1 LPLSLSFK
9 PRFAAAG
16 ISGSPLFLITAAM
29 SELILQSLYSGT
41 LVGGVYALIA
51 LGLTL
56 SFGTMRIINLA
67 HGELVL
73 LAAYVAYAVESR
85 FGVNPLFALP
95 LAMLVVC
102 AFSAVIYF
110 LVARIQR
117 NRELN
122 SLMLTFAL
130 GMILTNG
137 ILLFWS
143 SDIRSTGS
151 PLMQDAVQIG
161 NLYSMFS
168 ELLFFG
174 LSLLVAV
181 VLGRWL
187 SRSWYG
193 RAVRAVSSNRD
204 AAKLMGIN
212 PAKVEL
218 VSFLVA
224 GVLATIAGIAIF
236 SSGVIS
242 PPLGH
247 SLTIKAFIITVL
259 AGVGSVPGVVLAAML
274 LGITEALTVTLMSSA
289 LQELAGMVLFL
300 IVLFIMPNGLFG
312 ASKRRG

>member
-151 PLMQDAVQIG
+151 RLMQDAVQIG

>member
-1 LPLSLSFK
+1 
-9 PRFAAAG
+9 
-16 ISGSPLFLITAAM
+16 M

-151 PLMQDAVQIG
+151 PLMQDAVQLG

-174 LSLLVAV
+174 LSLVVAV
-181 VLGRWL
+181 ALGRWL

-300 IVLFIMPNGLFG
+300 LVLFIMPNGLFG

>member
-1 LPLSLSFK
+1 
-9 PRFAAAG
+9 
-16 ISGSPLFLITAAM
+16 
-29 SELILQSLYSGT
+29 
-41 LVGGVYALIA
+41 
-51 LGLTL
+51 
-56 SFGTMRIINLA
+56 
-67 HGELVL
+67 
-73 LAAYVAYAVESR
+73 
-85 FGVNPLFALP
+85 
-95 LAMLVVC
+95 
-102 AFSAVIYF
+102 
-110 LVARIQR
+110 
-117 NRELN
+117 
-122 SLMLTFAL
+122 MLTFAL

-137 ILLFWS
+137 VLLIWA
-143 SDIRSTGS
+143 SDIRSTGNAT
-151 PLMQDAVQIG
+151 MQDALQIG

-168 ELLFFG
+168 ELLFFV
-174 LSLLVAV
+174 LSLAVAA
-181 VLGRWL
+181 VLGWWL

-274 LGITEALTVTLMSSA
+274 LGITEAMTVTLFSSA
-289 LQELAGMVLFL
+289 LQELTGMVLFL
-300 IVLFIMPNGLFG
+300 LVLFVMPNGLFG
-312 ASKRRG
+312 ATKRRG

>member
-1 LPLSLSFK
+1 
-9 PRFAAAG
+9 
-16 ISGSPLFLITAAM
+16 
-29 SELILQSLYSGT
+29 
-41 LVGGVYALIA
+41 
-51 LGLTL
+51 
-56 SFGTMRIINLA
+56 
-67 HGELVL
+67 
-73 LAAYVAYAVESR
+73 
-85 FGVNPLFALP
+85 
-95 LAMLVVC
+95 
-102 AFSAVIYF
+102 
-110 LVARIQR
+110 VARLKR

-137 ILLFWS
+137 VLLIWA
-143 SDIRSTGS
+143 SDIRSTGNAA
-151 PLMQDAVQIG
+151 MQDALQIG

-168 ELLFFG
+168 ELLFFV
-174 LSLLVAV
+174 LSLAVAA
-181 VLGRWL
+181 VLGWWL

-218 VSFLVA
+218 ASFLVA

-247 SLTIKAFIITVL
+247 SLTVKAFIITVL

-274 LGITEALTVTLMSSA
+274 LGITEAMTVTLFSSA
-289 LQELAGMVLFL
+289 LQELTGMVLFL
-300 IVLFIMPNGLFG
+300 LVLFVMPNGLFG
-312 ASKRRG
+312 ATKRRG

>member
-1 LPLSLSFK
+1 ML
-9 PRFAAAG
+9 
-16 ISGSPLFLITAAM
+16 
-29 SELILQSLYSGT
+29 ELILQSLYSGI

-56 SFGTMRIINLA
+56 AFGTMRIINLA

-85 FGVNPLFALP
+85 FGVNPLLALP
-95 LAMLVVC
+95 LAIVAVC
-102 AFSAVIYF
+102 ACSAIVYF

-122 SLMLTFAL
+122 SLMLTFAI
-130 GMILTNG
+130 GMVLTNAV
-137 ILLFWS
+137 LLFWS
-143 SDIRSTGS
+143 SDIHSTAS
-151 PLMQDAVQIG
+151 PMMQDALQIG
-161 NLYSMFS
+161 SMYSMAG
-168 ELLFFG
+168 ELMFFG
-174 LSLLVAV
+174 ISLVVAIA
-181 VLGRWL
+181 LGWWL

-218 VSFLVA
+218 ASFLVA
-224 GVLATIAGIAIF
+224 GVLAAIAGVAIF
-236 SSGVIS
+236 SSSVIS

-247 SLTIKAFIITVL
+247 ALTIKAFVITVL
-259 AGVGSVPGVVLAAML
+259 AGVGSVPGVILAALL
-274 LGITEALTVTLMSSA
+274 LGITESMTVTLLSSA
-289 LQELAGMVLFL
+289 LQELAGMLLFL

-312 ASKRRG
+312 ATKRRG

>member
-1 LPLSLSFK
+1 
-9 PRFAAAG
+9 
-16 ISGSPLFLITAAM
+16 M
-29 SELILQSLYSGT
+29 SELILQSLYSGM

-56 SFGTMRIINLA
+56 AFGTMRIINLA

-73 LAAYVAYAVESR
+73 LAAYIGYTVESR
-85 FGVNPLFALP
+85 FGVNPLLALP
-95 LAMLVVC
+95 LAMLLVC
-102 AFSAVIYF
+102 ACSATVYF
-110 LVARIQR
+110 LVSRIRR

-130 GMILTNG
+130 GMIVTNAV
-137 ILLFWS
+137 LLFWK
-143 SDIRSTGS
+143 SDIHSTAN
-151 PLMQDAVQIG
+151 PTLQDAIQFG
-161 NLYSMFS
+161 SLYSMVS
-168 ELLFFG
+168 ELVFFVI
-174 LSLLVAV
+174 SLAVAA
-181 VLGRWL
+181 VLGWWL

-212 PAKVEL
+212 PSRVEL

-224 GVLATIAGIAIF
+224 GVLASIAGIAIY

-242 PPLGH
+242 PPLGS

-259 AGVGSVPGVVLAAML
+259 AGVGSVPGVVLAALL
-274 LGITEALTVTLMSSA
+274 LGITESMTVTLASSA

-300 IVLFIMPNGLFG
+300 VVLFILPNGLFG
-312 ASKRRG
+312 AKKRRG

>member
-1 LPLSLSFK
+1 MFD
-9 PRFAAAG
+9 
-16 ISGSPLFLITAAM
+16 
-29 SELILQSLYSGT
+29 LILQSLYSGM

-73 LAAYVAYAVESR
+73 LAAYIGYAVESR
-85 FGVNPLFALP
+85 AGVNPMLALP
-95 LAMLVVC
+95 LALVVVC
-102 AFSAVIYF
+102 TCSAIIYF
-110 LVARIQR
+110 LVARIKR

-130 GMILTNG
+130 GMVLTNG
-137 ILLFWS
+137 VMLFWS
-143 SDIRSTGS
+143 SDIRSTAS
-151 PLMQDAVQIG
+151 QSMQEAIQIG
-161 NLYSMFS
+161 SLYSMFS

-174 LSLLVAV
+174 ASLAVAIG
-181 VLGRWL
+181 LGWWL

-212 PAKVEL
+212 PSRVEL

-224 GVLATIAGIAIF
+224 GVLASIAGIAIF

-247 SLTIKAFIITVL
+247 SLTVKAFIITVL
-259 AGVGSVPGVVLAAML
+259 AGVGSVPGVIVAAFL
-274 LGITEALTVTLMSSA
+274 LGIAEALTVTLLSSA
-289 LQELAGMVLFL
+289 LQELAGMLLFL
-300 IVLFIMPNGLFG
+300 LVLFIMPNGLFG
-312 ASKRRG
+312 AKKRRG

>member
-1 LPLSLSFK
+1 
-9 PRFAAAG
+9 
-16 ISGSPLFLITAAM
+16 M

-41 LVGGVYALIA
+41 LVGGIYALIA
-51 LGLTL
+51 LGLSL

-73 LAAYVAYAVESR
+73 LAAYVAYTVESR
-85 FGVNPLFALP
+85 FGVNPILALP
-95 LAMLVVC
+95 LALAVVC
-102 AFSAVIYF
+102 SCSAIVYF
-110 LVARIQR
+110 LIGRIKR

-130 GMILTNG
+130 GVILTNAV
-137 ILLFWS
+137 LLLWK
-143 SDIRSTGS
+143 SDIHSTAS
-151 PLMQDAVQIG
+151 TSMQKAIQVG

-168 ELLFFG
+168 ELLFFV
-174 LSLLVAV
+174 LSLLVAL
-181 VLGRWL
+181 VLGWWL

-236 SSGVIS
+236 STGVIS

-247 SLTIKAFIITVL
+247 SLTVKAFIITVL
-259 AGVGSVPGVVLAAML
+259 AGVGSVPGVILAAFL
-274 LGITEALTVTLMSSA
+274 LGITESLTVTLFSSA

-312 ASKRRG
+312 AKARRG